1 MNKILIVVLA
11 ISIVVVSGSGGF
23 FVGRYFEQ
31 KQKIKLDNQ
40 LPGKN
45 LSQTGKNEKSKE
57 NIDWGVIYLSDGSDS
72 CKYCQTA
79 SVYGY
84 LKSREGT
91 ERIFPFQDTPANE
104 EIFSWLK
111 SPIPVK
117 LESKATYLTGLH
129 KDRQG
134 NVFIA
139 AEVQGKQDENDYE
152 TVLAEVNENTGE
164 ARIIWKT
171 KESDNQYQKGA
182 FLGILSS
189 LTDEHL
195 LLNLYS
201 PGDSKQPKNLL
212 IANTKTGARKFLGPA
227 ILRHDFPNPDFSYK
241 KLEIVKIPCSD
252 EVSCDQNG
260 EMIGY
265 FPSGQYI
272 FDTLP

>member
-11 ISIVVVSGSGGF
+11 ITIVVVSGSGGF
-23 FVGRYFEQ
+23 FAGRYFEQ

-40 LPGKN
+40 LPGEN

-84 LKSREGT
+84 LKSRDGT

-104 EIFSWLK
+104 EIYSWLK
-111 SPIPVK
+111 FPVSVK
-117 LESKATYLTGLH
+117 LETKAIYLTGLR
-129 KDRQG
+129 KDRQD

-139 AEVQGKQDENDYE
+139 AEVQGKQDINDYE
-152 TVLAEVNENTGE
+152 MVLAEVDENTGK

-171 KESDNQYQKGA
+171 KGSDNEYQKGA
-182 FLGILSS
+182 FLEILSS
-189 LTDEHL
+189 LTDGHL

-201 PGDSKQPKNLL
+201 PGDARQPKELL
-212 IANTKTGARKFLGPA
+212 IINTKTGARKFLGRVA
-227 ILRHDFPNPDFSYK
+227 LRHRFSDLNFSYK
-241 KLEIVKIPCSD
+241 KLEPVKEPCNN
-252 EVSCDQNG
+252 EISCDQNG
-260 EMIGY
+260 EFTEY
-265 FPSGQYI
+265 HPSGQYI